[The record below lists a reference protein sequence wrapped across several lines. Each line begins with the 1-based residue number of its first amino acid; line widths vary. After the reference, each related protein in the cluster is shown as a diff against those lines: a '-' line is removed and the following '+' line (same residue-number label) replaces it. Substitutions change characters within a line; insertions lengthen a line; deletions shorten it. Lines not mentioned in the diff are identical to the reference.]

1 MLVVLFA
8 SAQGTAA
15 LWRAEGQL
23 QPGTVTT
30 GSLALTAGD
39 GVSSA
44 QDFPFAGLNASALL
58 PGGYTQAP
66 LVLSNAGSVDLGYT
80 LAGAVSQTPSPTP
93 ADNELAA
100 RVQLIIFAVAGQ
112 SSCTPTSAI
121 LGTPLYTGPLL
132 STAAFSQRRTLT
144 AQGSPAA
151 AETLC
156 VRLALP
162 ANAPQAAAGGRVA
175 LVLSWRGEQQ

>member
-1 MLVVLFA
+1 MVLFA

-23 QPGTVTT
+23 TPGTVTT
-30 GSLALTAGD
+30 GTLALAAGD
-39 GVSSA
+39 GVSAA
-44 QDFPFAGLNASALL
+44 QDFPFNGLNTSSLL
-58 PGGYTQAP
+58 PGGFVQAP
-66 LVLSNAGSVDLGYT
+66 LVLSNAGSVELGYT
-80 LAGAVSQTPSPTP
+80 LAGAVSQTPSPTL
-93 ADNELAA
+93 ADTELAA
-100 RVQLIIFAVAGQ
+100 RVQLTIFAVAGQ
-112 SSCTPTSAI
+112 GACTSTSAI

-144 AQGSPAA
+144 VQGSATA

-162 ANAPQAAAGGRVA
+162 TNAPQAAAGGRVS